1 MQQTQCQGKN
11 KQTNKQENKIRSD
24 KSIQVQKKLQNV
36 ALY

>member
-1 MQQTQCQGKN
+1 MQLTQNQGKN